1 MKPVTAW
8 LITAAL
14 AALPIAQPASGQSAY
29 PDRGVRIVVP
39 YPPGTSPDVVARH
52 LAERLAPALGKPVI
66 IDNRP
71 GAGGMIGAEHAATA
85 PNDGYNLLFTVKGVM
100 AIVPHVYPS
109 AKFKPLSDFKAV
121 TEILQVPHLIVAT
134 NSAPFNDMQGLIEY
148 ASKNPG
154 KLNYASNGVGSQ
166 PHVGMETIA
175 RRLGLQLTHVPYKGL
190 PMTDLMSGVV
200 DLQLEAST
208 TAIPNIKAGKIKALA
223 TSGSERIPALPD
235 VPTLTE
241 IRQDLDPAG
250 ATGNSWHAVFAP
262 AGTPDAVTAR
272 LNREIVNIV
281 KTQGMQDRLREL
293 GLTPTGTSA
302 EHLAKEVVTDYDYWG
317 KIVRDLAIKVE

>member
-1 MKPVTAW
+1 VKPVTAW

-52 LAERLAPALGKPVI
+52 LADRLAPALGKPVI